1 MLVGSDRPTD
11 QGTDRQTM
19 SVIEL
24 SWTAKKAAILRD
36 PTQVGYQTQKVAIVP
51 DVKPRDTGGQYDG

>member
-1 MLVGSDRPTD
+1 
-11 QGTDRQTM
+11 M

-24 SWTAKKAAILRD
+24 SWTAKKAAIL
-36 PTQVGYQTQKVAIVP
+36 GYQTQKVAIVP